1 MRTTL
6 TIDDELMDRLKRE
19 AKRAK
24 VSFKTAVNRALRLGI
39 DRMQPPANRRA
50 FRQCTFHMG
59 YPPGSRLDKALHLA
73 ALLEDEEVAR
83 KLALGK

>member
-39 DRMQPPANRRA
+39 DRMQPPPSRRA
-50 FRQCTFHMG
+50 FRQRTFRMG